1 MALFQQSDVA
11 TAQSESA
18 PLAHS
23 DWKRRAAATIAA
35 GVALRQV
42 SKSFADHC
50 AVKSFSLEIAPGEI
64 VCLLGP
70 SGCGKTTLLRLI
82 AGLERVD
89 EGSIAI
95 GRLEVSSTTAFM
107 PPEKRGVGLMFQDF
121 ALFPHMRV
129 IDNVAFGL
137 KRLGRGLARREAM
150 AALARM
156 GLEGYANR
164 YPHML
169 SGGQQQRVALARA
182 IVPRPAVLLMDEPFS
197 GLDGRLRNIIREE
210 TLSVLRAARAT
221 AILVTHDAEEAM
233 RLGDRIAVMRAGRL
247 IQAGTAEELY
257 PRPADVYVAETFS
270 EVHVLPCRVISG
282 WATSPLGRFRVRAD
296 VEGEAVF
303 CLRSGEIETGPA
315 GSGAPARV
323 TNVRFLGPDALVEL
337 AIQGIE
343 APLSARIAPPR
354 RRKRAPKSVFA
365 SIRNARLSFQRRA
378 LVYRAVNTHMTCG

>member
-1 MALFQQSDVA
+1 LALFRQNDMA
-11 TAQSESA
+11 APQSEPA
-18 PLAHS
+18 AVAHS
-23 DWKRRAAATIAA
+23 DRKRRVAATIAA
-35 GVALRQV
+35 GVSLSQV
-42 SKSFADHC
+42 TKSFADHC

-82 AGLERVD
+82 AGLETLD
-89 EGSIAI
+89 EGSISI
-95 GRLEVSSTTAFM
+95 DRLVVSSAKAFM

-137 KRLGRGLARREAM
+137 KRLGRETARQEAR

-156 GLEGYANR
+156 GLEGYVHH

-182 IVPRPAVLLMDEPFS
+182 IVPRPAVMLMDEPFS

-210 TLSVLRAARAT
+210 TLSVLRTARAT

-257 PRPADVYVAETFS
+257 QSPAHVYVAETFS
-270 EVHVLPCRVISG
+270 DVHVMPYRVISG
-282 WATSPLGRFRVRAD
+282 WATGPLGRFRARPG
-296 VEGEAVF
+296 VEGEAVL
-303 CLRSGEIETGPA
+303 CVRPREIETGAA
-315 GSGAPARV
+315 GSGIPARV
-323 TNVRFLGPDALVEL
+323 TGVRFLGPDTLVEL
-337 AIQGIE
+337 AIPGFDQ
-343 APLSARIAPPR
+343 PLSTHMRAAHAPEKGAEIGIRIDPE
-354 RRKRAPKSVFA
+354 
-365 SIRNARLSFQRRA
+365 RA
-378 LVYRAVNTHMTCG
+378 LIFPKEDAGVESGLTPS